1 MRRQQGIAGHLRMR
15 PAPLPGYDGDGQRV
29 ERMPV
34 WRAQPWDTSRPSDV
48 RVQAPSVGEV
58 RGSLHT
64 SRLAEEHANGA
75 RQCRRPQRRKNGR
88 TPKDTTLFGAGWVR
102 VCTTVAPA
110 LLCAETSSALS
121 RVRGQ
126 SAIAL
131 TRCKSVLDG
140 GK

>member
-1 MRRQQGIAGHLRMR
+1 TLWLSNSGWSSHR
-15 PAPLPGYDGDGQRV
+15 PGNRWAATAHTGSAP
-29 ERMPV
+29 
-34 WRAQPWDTSRPSDV
+34 
-48 RVQAPSVGEV
+48 
-58 RGSLHT
+58 
-64 SRLAEEHANGA
+64 LAEEHANGA

-126 SAIAL
+126 RAIAL
-131 TRCKSVLDG
+131 TRCKSGLDG
-140 GK
+140 GE